1 MAGSMRGIIV
11 ATCILAASVLAACD
25 RRESAWRDA
34 RRDDS
39 QSAYQAY
46 LDRYPTGVHAAQA
59 RAELEARREAE
70 EWARAERLGTPEAW
84 QRYLAGWPEG
94 RHADEARRLL
104 VAFIPPPR
112 PEPLPVPVPP
122 QVPPQVQGTD
132 VPAGSFEIQLG
143 AWSDESLARAGFER
157 FTGAHAAAFAGTGLR
172 LAGPGESGD
181 ALWRLRAGPFDE
193 TTARSRCA
201 GLVAAGVSCVPVSP
215 APQPGHS
222 PPFQ

>member
-1 MAGSMRGIIV
+1 MAGSMRGSIV
-11 ATCILAASVLAACD
+11 VTCILAASVLAACD

-34 RRDDS
+34 RRDNS

-46 LDRYPTGVHAAQA
+46 LELYPTGVHAAEA
-59 RAELEARREAE
+59 RAELEARRETE
-70 EWARAERLGTPEAW
+70 EWTRAERLGTPEAW

-104 VAFIPPPR
+104 VAFIPPSR
-112 PEPLPVPVPP
+112 PEPLPAPVSQQAPGP
-122 QVPPQVQGTD
+122 E
-132 VPAGSFEIQLG
+132 VPAGNFEIQLG
-143 AWSDESLARAGFER
+143 AWSDEALARAGFDR
-157 FTGAHAAAFAGTGLR
+157 FIGTHATAFAGTGLR
-172 LAGPGESGD
+172 LAGPGELGD

>member
-1 MAGSMRGIIV
+1 MAGSMRGSIV
-11 ATCILAASVLAACD
+11 VTCILAASVLAACD

-46 LDRYPTGVHAAQA
+46 LERYPTGVHAAEA
-59 RAELEARREAE
+59 RVELEARREAE

-94 RHADEARRLL
+94 RHAVAARRLL

-112 PEPLPVPVPP
+112 PQPLPAPAP
-122 QVPPQVQGTD
+122 QPAPGTEL
-132 VPAGSFEIQLG
+132 PAGNFEIQLG
-143 AWSDESLARAGFER
+143 AWSDEALARAGFER
-157 FTGAHAAAFAGTGLR
+157 AIAEHAGLPAGAELR
-172 LAGPGESGD
+172 LVGPGEAGD

-193 TTARSRCA
+193 AAARSHCA
-201 GLVAAGVSCVPVSP
+201 GLALAGVSCVPVPDGS
-215 APQPGHS
+215 AGQP
-222 PPFQ
+222 P

>member
-1 MAGSMRGIIV
+1 V
-11 ATCILAASVLAACD
+11 TCILAASVLAACD

-46 LDRYPTGVHAAQA
+46 LERYPTGVHAAEA
-59 RAELEARREAE
+59 RAELESRREAE
-70 EWARAERLGTPEAW
+70 EWVRAERLGTPEAW

-112 PEPLPVPVPP
+112 PEPLPAPVLQQAPGP
-122 QVPPQVQGTD
+122 E
-132 VPAGSFEIQLG
+132 VPAGNFEIQLG
-143 AWSDESLARAGFER
+143 AWSDEALARAGFER
-157 FTGAHAAAFAGTGLR
+157 FIGAHAAAFAGTGLR
-172 LAGPGESGD
+172 LAGPGELGD

-193 TTARSRCA
+193 ATARSRCA
-201 GLVAAGVSCVPVSP
+201 GLVAAGVSCVPIAGASAGQP
-215 APQPGHS
+215 AP
-222 PPFQ
+222 

>member
-1 MAGSMRGIIV
+1 V
-11 ATCILAASVLAACD
+11 TCILAASVLAACD

-46 LDRYPTGVHAAQA
+46 LERYPTGAHAAEA

-84 QRYLAGWPEG
+84 QRYLARWPEG
-94 RHADEARRLL
+94 RHAGEARQLL
-104 VAFIPPPR
+104 IAFIPPPR
-112 PEPLPVPVPP
+112 PVPLPDPVPP
-122 QVPPQVQGTD
+122 AAAARPVSYG
-132 VPAGSFEIQLG
+132 IQLG

-157 FTGAHAAAFAGTGLR
+157 ATTEHAGLPAGAELR
-172 LAGPGESGD
+172 LVGPGEAGD

-193 TTARSRCA
+193 AAARAHCA
-201 GLVAAGVSCVPVSP
+201 GLAQAGVSCVPVPDGS
-215 APQPGHS
+215 AGQP
-222 PPFQ
+222 P